1 MVLRGFCRCLRCVS
15 LLFFASPSVLSFQ
28 SPFLSALDGSVVE
41 GDYVLTCGGFAK
53 AGLQA
58 SEFVVSQVIQAP
70 GAARRSVVF
79 LIARVS
85 DDIG

>member
-1 MVLRGFCRCLRCVS
+1 M
-15 LLFFASPSVLSFQ
+15 
-28 SPFLSALDGSVVE
+28 
-41 GDYVLTCGGFAK
+41 LTCGGFAK